1 MEDFM
6 KSYRVE
12 NIRNIC
18 IVGSGS
24 TGKTQLAE
32 AILFSAKAIDR
43 LGKVEA
49 GNTVCDYNLDEI
61 ERKIS
66 INSSIAF
73 CEWKDKKINLI
84 DTPGYADFVGEVIG
98 ALSVIETAIVNICA
112 SEGVEMGT
120 EKSWEYVQKSKR
132 PSIIFINRMDKENAN
147 FDKVVKSLKE
157 RLTPNVAPITI
168 PIGSGNEFS
177 GVVNL
182 ITSKAIMGEK
192 EVEIPEKMLDKAKE
206 YREKLF
212 EVIASSEDTLIEKYL
227 EGQELTPE
235 ETKRALKKG
244 IIEHKIVPV
253 VCGSGLEN
261 MGVGQLLD
269 FIVEYA
275 PSPVEVN
282 AEVKIDPDG
291 PFSALVFKTFSEP
304 HLGII
309 NYLKIYSGKISAGSD
324 VVNINKNSSE
334 RLGQI
339 AFVRGKIRIDTR
351 EAEAGDI
358 IGVVKLKDT
367 GTNDVLC
374 DPKNRVTLPRIDFP
388 EPMVAMAVYPKSKGE
403 EEKIANALSTAIHED
418 PTLKFEMNKETK
430 EMVLSGMGSLHLEV
444 MSRRIKARYGVE
456 VELRRPKIAY
466 KETVRGTS
474 DVQGKYKRQSG
485 GRGQYGDCWIKTEP
499 LERGKGFEFVNKIF
513 GGAIPSQYIPAVE
526 KGIRQSM
533 ERGVIAGYP
542 VVDIKVTLYDG
553 SFHEVDSSNLAFEI
567 AGSMALRK
575 GVEQAQPFILEPI
588 MEVEVVVPEEFMGSV
603 MGDLNSR
610 RGRVLGMSRQGKKQV
625 IKALVPQGELFNY
638 ATDLRSLTKGSGEH
652 KMKFSHYEEAPP
664 NISQPLIEAYQ
675 KSKEEG
681 R

>member
-1 MEDFM
+1 M

>member
-1 MEDFM
+1 MKKYIVEDL
-6 KSYRVE
+6 
-12 NIRNIC
+12 RNIC

-43 LGKVEA
+43 LGKVES
-49 GNTVCDYNLDEI
+49 GNTVCDYNPDEI

-73 CEWKDKKINLI
+73 CEWKDKKINII
-84 DTPGYADFVGEVIG
+84 DTPGYADFVGEVTG
-98 ALSVIETAIVNICA
+98 ALSVVETSLVNICA
-112 SEGVEMGT
+112 ADGVEMGT
-120 EKSWEYVQKSKR
+120 EKSWEYVQKSRK

-157 RLTPNVAPITI
+157 KLTPNVAPITI
-168 PIGSGNEFS
+168 PIGSGDEFS
-177 GVVNL
+177 GVINL
-182 ITSKAIMGEK
+182 ITNKAIVEGK
-192 EVEIPEKMLDKAKE
+192 EEEIPEKMLTKAKE

-212 EVIASSEDTLIEKYL
+212 EVIASSEDMLIEKYL
-227 EGQELTPE
+227 EGQELSPE

-253 VCGSGLEN
+253 ICGSGLQN
-261 MGVGQLLD
+261 IGIGQFLD
-269 FIVEYA
+269 FMVEYT
-275 PSPVEVN
+275 PSPIEVN
-282 AEVKIDPDG
+282 TEVKIDPNG

-324 VVNINKNSSE
+324 VINITKSSSE

-339 AFVRGKIRIDTR
+339 AFVRGKTRIDTK

-358 IGVVKLKDT
+358 IAVVKLKDT

-374 DPKNRVTLPRIDFP
+374 DPKNRVSIPQINFP
-388 EPMVAMAVYPKSKGE
+388 EPMVDMAVYPKSKGE

-418 PTLKFEMNKETK
+418 PTLKSEMNKETK
-430 EMVLSGMGSLHLEV
+430 EMILSGMGSLHLEI
-444 MSRRIKARYGVE
+444 MSRRVKARYGVE

-466 KETVRGTS
+466 KETIRGTA

-499 LERGKGFEFVNKIF
+499 LERGKGLEFVNKIF

-533 ERGVIAGYP
+533 EKGVIAGYP

-575 GVEQAQPFILEPI
+575 GVEQAQPFILESI
-588 MEVEVVVPEEFMGSV
+588 MEVEVIVPEEFMGSV

-638 ATDLRSLTKGSGEH
+638 ATDLRSLTKGSGDH
-652 KMKFSHYEEAPP
+652 KVKFSHYEETPP
-664 NISQPLIEAYQ
+664 NVSQPLIEAYQ
-675 KSKEEG
+675 KAKEEG